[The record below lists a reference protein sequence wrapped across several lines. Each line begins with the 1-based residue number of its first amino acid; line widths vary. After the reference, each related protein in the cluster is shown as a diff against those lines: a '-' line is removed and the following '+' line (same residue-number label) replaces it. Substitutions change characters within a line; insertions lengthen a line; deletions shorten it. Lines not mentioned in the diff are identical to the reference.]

1 MARGSA
7 LCWLLA
13 GLWPVPWNGTAGRST
28 IAGQRPASNRH
39 GAEPRAIRP
48 LIITLMLPPA
58 AAFLPEIIFQT
69 SRASGPGGQNVN
81 KVESRVELRW
91 HLMDSQVLTDDQKQ
105 LILEK
110 LGPQLTAAGLLLLT
124 AQDDR
129 SQLRNKEIVL
139 ARFRELLL
147 KSLRRPKPRKATK
160 PSRSAVRKRL
170 EGKKIHS
177 EKKTSRRRLD

>member
-1 MARGSA
+1 
-7 LCWLLA
+7 
-13 GLWPVPWNGTAGRST
+13 
-28 IAGQRPASNRH
+28 
-39 GAEPRAIRP
+39 
-48 LIITLMLPPA
+48 MLPPA

-91 HLMDSQVLTDDQKQ
+91 HLLNSELLTDEQKQ

-110 LGPQLTAAGLLLLT
+110 LAGQLTADGLLLLV

-139 ARFRELLL
+139 ARFHELLL
-147 KSLRRPKPRKATK
+147 RSLRRPKPRKATK

-170 EGKKIHS
+170 EGKKIQG
-177 EKKTSRRRLD
+177 EKKASRRRLE

>member
-1 MARGSA
+1 
-7 LCWLLA
+7 
-13 GLWPVPWNGTAGRST
+13 
-28 IAGQRPASNRH
+28 
-39 GAEPRAIRP
+39 
-48 LIITLMLPPA
+48 MLPPT
-58 AAFLPEIIFQT
+58 AAFLPEITFQT

-91 HLMDSQVLTDDQKQ
+91 HLLNSEVLTDAQKQ

-110 LGPQLTAAGLLLLT
+110 LAGQLTAEGLLLLT

-139 ARFRELLL
+139 ARFHELLL

-160 PSRSAVRKRL
+160 PSKSAVRKRL
-170 EGKKIHS
+170 EGKKIHG
-177 EKKTSRRRLD
+177 EKKANRRRLE

>member
-1 MARGSA
+1 
-7 LCWLLA
+7 
-13 GLWPVPWNGTAGRST
+13 
-28 IAGQRPASNRH
+28 
-39 GAEPRAIRP
+39 
-48 LIITLMLPPA
+48 MLPPA
-58 AAFLPEIIFQT
+58 EAFLPEITFQT

-91 HLMDSQVLTDDQKQ
+91 HLLDSQVLTDAQKQ

-110 LGPQLTAAGLLLLT
+110 LVGQLTGEGLLLLT

-139 ARFRELLL
+139 ARFHELLL

-160 PSRSAVRKRL
+160 PSKGAVRKRL
-170 EGKKIHS
+170 EGKKKDG
-177 EKKTSRRRLD
+177 EKKANRRRVE

>member
-1 MARGSA
+1 
-7 LCWLLA
+7 
-13 GLWPVPWNGTAGRST
+13 
-28 IAGQRPASNRH
+28 
-39 GAEPRAIRP
+39 
-48 LIITLMLPPA
+48 MLPPA
-58 AAFLPEIIFQT
+58 AVFLPEIIFQT

-91 HLMDSQVLTDDQKQ
+91 HLLDSRVLTDGQKQ

-110 LGPQLTAAGLLLLT
+110 LGPQLTADGLLLLT

-139 ARFRELLL
+139 ARFHELLL

-160 PSRSAVRKRL
+160 PSRAAVRKRL
-170 EGKKIHS
+170 EGKKIQG
-177 EKKTSRRRLD
+177 EKKASRRRLE

>member
-1 MARGSA
+1 
-7 LCWLLA
+7 
-13 GLWPVPWNGTAGRST
+13 
-28 IAGQRPASNRH
+28 
-39 GAEPRAIRP
+39 
-48 LIITLMLPPA
+48 MLPPA
-58 AAFLPEIIFQT
+58 AAFLPEIAFQT

-91 HLMDSQVLTDDQKQ
+91 HLLNSEVLTDAQKQ

-110 LGPQLTAAGLLLLT
+110 LAGQLTAEGLLLLT

-139 ARFRELLL
+139 ARFHELLL

-160 PSRSAVRKRL
+160 PSKSAVRKRL
-170 EGKKIHS
+170 EGKKIQG
-177 EKKTSRRRLD
+177 EKKASRRRLE

>member
-1 MARGSA
+1 
-7 LCWLLA
+7 
-13 GLWPVPWNGTAGRST
+13 
-28 IAGQRPASNRH
+28 
-39 GAEPRAIRP
+39 
-48 LIITLMLPPA
+48 MLPPT
-58 AAFLPEIIFQT
+58 AAFLPEITFQT

-91 HLMDSQVLTDDQKQ
+91 HLLNSEVLTDAQKQ

-110 LGPQLTAAGLLLLT
+110 LANQLTADGLLLLT

-139 ARFRELLL
+139 ARFHELLL

-160 PSRSAVRKRL
+160 PSKSAVRKRL
-170 EGKKIHS
+170 EGKKIHG
-177 EKKTSRRRLD
+177 EKKANRRRLE

>member
-1 MARGSA
+1 MTFFAA
-7 LCWLLA
+7 K
-13 GLWPVPWNGTAGRST
+13 ST
-28 IAGQRPASNRH
+28 PMI
-39 GAEPRAIRP
+39 
-48 LIITLMLPPA
+48 PPA
-58 AAFLPEIIFQT
+58 AAFLPEITFQT

-91 HLMDSQVLTDDQKQ
+91 HLLDSQVLTDTQKA

-110 LGPQLTAAGLLLLT
+110 LVGQLTTEGLLLLT

-139 ARFRELLL
+139 ARFHELLL

-160 PSRSAVRKRL
+160 PSKSAVRKRL
-170 EGKKIHS
+170 DGKKMQG
-177 EKKTSRRRLD
+177 EKKANRRRLE

>member
-1 MARGSA
+1 
-7 LCWLLA
+7 
-13 GLWPVPWNGTAGRST
+13 
-28 IAGQRPASNRH
+28 
-39 GAEPRAIRP
+39 
-48 LIITLMLPPA
+48 MLPPA
-58 AAFLPEIIFQT
+58 ASFLPEITFQT

-91 HLMDSQVLTDDQKQ
+91 HLLGSQLLTDDQKQ

-110 LGPQLTAAGLLLLT
+110 LGPQLTADGLLLLT

-139 ARFRELLL
+139 ARFHQVLL

-170 EGKKIHS
+170 EGKKIQG
-177 EKKTSRRRLD
+177 EKKANRRKLE